1 MNKTDILTL
10 FGYNSWANDRLLRA
24 AAGVTA
30 EQFSA
35 PATVSHGSL
44 RGALVHTYAA
54 EVVWRIRCQ
63 EGLSP
68 TGLADER
75 DLLTL
80 DSLVQRRREEEVE
93 MQNYLKLLP
102 EDVSTKR
109 VSYTTTESV
118 PYENVLWY

>member
-1 MNKTDILTL
+1 
-10 FGYNSWANDRLLRA
+10 
-24 AAGVTA
+24 
-30 EQFSA
+30 
-35 PATVSHGSL
+35 
-44 RGALVHTYAA
+44 
-54 EVVWRIRCQ
+54 VVWWIRCQ

-75 DLLTL
+75 DFPTL
-80 DSLVQRRREEEVE
+80 DSLVQRRREEEAE
-93 MQNYLKLLP
+93 MQNYLKSLP